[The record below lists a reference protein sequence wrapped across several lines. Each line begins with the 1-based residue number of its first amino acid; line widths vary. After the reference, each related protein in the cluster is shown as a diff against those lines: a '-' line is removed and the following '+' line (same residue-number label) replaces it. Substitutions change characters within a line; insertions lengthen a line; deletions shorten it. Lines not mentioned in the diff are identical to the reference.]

1 MPLQKKK
8 PEEVKELSA
17 DESTLTMS
25 ESASGFALSVKD
37 GGVTTNKL
45 ADGAVTTAKI
55 SNDAVTRDKIANDAV
70 GIDEIVDG
78 AVTTAKLAN
87 KAVTT
92 DKLADDSVSGA
103 KLKSESVVYSKI
115 ANDAVRTVHIL
126 DGNVTTDKLA
136 DRAVT
141 TNKIAL
147 YGVQGKNIS
156 YNILNET
163 KEAVVNDTDLFVVV
177 KTFGPYLYAGSV
189 FDLLITFKHA
199 NSQMYTSPLL
209 TFKDDSDT
217 VIASCD
223 LSGSGEVTR
232 RLVGTYA
239 ASDANAHTVRIELSY
254 QSLGAASV
262 TNEVSWNGYFIT

>member
-1 MPLQKKK
+1 M
-8 PEEVKELSA
+8 
-17 DESTLTMS
+17 TMS
-25 ESASGFALSVKD
+25 ESASDFTVSAKD
-37 GGVTTNKL
+37 GGITTAKL

-55 SNDAVTRDKIANDAV
+55 ASGAVTNANLATNAV
-70 GIDEIVDG
+70 STSNIVDG
-78 AVTTAKLAN
+78 GVTADKLSSQSVTTAKIADD
-87 KAVTT
+87 AVTNAKIAT
-92 DKLADDSVSGA
+92 HAVSNGSLADDSVST
-103 KLKSESVVYSKI
+103 SKI
-115 ANDAVRTVHIL
+115 I

-136 DRAVT
+136 DGAVT
-141 TNKIAL
+141 TAKIAL
-147 YGVQGKNIS
+147 NGVHGKNIF

-177 KTFGPYLYAGSV
+177 KTFGPYLYEGSV

-209 TFKDDSDT
+209 TMKDDSDT

-239 ASDANAHTVRIELSY
+239 ATDANAHTVRIELSY
-254 QSLGAASV
+254 ASLGATSV
-262 TNEVSWNGYFIT
+262 TNEVSWSGYFIT